1 VPEKVP
7 DSGLGILCSILLSYG
22 DGWPTPGSVAYEA
35 RNVSGRQAIALFA
48 RAAGAARVLIAGS
61 ADALRFDVQRALGFN
76 DLLDVADAPLKD
88 LVQQAT
94 IGRLV
99 NVAIEA
105 TGYPPSIV
113 DGLGVLRTA
122 GALVGAG
129 IHPGPVSRPLTDF
142 VRARHQ
148 LRATHGCAR

>member
-1 VPEKVP
+1 VRDGGSNDAPR
-7 DSGLGILCSILLSYG
+7 GLGILCSILLSYG

-105 TGYPPSIV
+105 IRPASS
-113 DGLGVLRTA
+113 TA
-122 GALVGAG
+122 SACCA
-129 IHPGPVSRPLTDF
+129 P
-142 VRARHQ
+142 RARWS
-148 LRATHGCAR
+148 APASIPARCRGR